1 MLADR
6 IVAQV
11 KLLDIGKEYQFI
23 SENNSNRIKLLS
35 IDSDNGP
42 IRLGRVLPTKEV
54 QSVTVSTA
62 NLEKMASSIKEN
74 IPFSIDAIVGAS
86 GNWRSAFESILA
98 YAPEFYHCKLN
109 GQKRLVWCPQNPHA
123 LNEQVGIDCAVLP
136 REIEVTSNRDTIIAE
151 FQYFIENCTK
161 SPNSFRNYF
170 SGFSAIAEY
179 IRKFNPTFSSLLDY
193 TNAAYLQSI
202 YDRLMDDP
210 DFVERD
216 SGGKSKTMYSNA
228 FTSYLMFL
236 RARNFFAKK
245 LSGNLPICSCKTLKS
260 SYRPYITAIKSKP
273 FILLAGI
280 SGTGKSR
287 IVRQLAYATGGEDS
301 NKIQK
306 PYNYEI
312 IQVRPN
318 WHDSTEL
325 LGYET
330 RISGR
335 AEYVVT
341 DFLRFLAKAWYFE
354 EVPFFLCL
362 DEMNLA
368 PVEQYFAEYLSVLET
383 RKLRDGD
390 IVSDTL
396 LPALSKY
403 DEKNEETGGIDNPI
417 LNDLFGKEWRING
430 DVVQRNK
437 AREAKL
443 VEKFRVDGITLPPN
457 LIVMGTVNMDETTFS
472 FSRKVLDRAMTI
484 EMNGVD
490 FSKGLMREDCRI
502 APIAADV
509 ILPDAVEAMDVYEA
523 NQAVCDVVIAYLNE
537 INSVLEGTPFKV
549 AYRTRNEFILY
560 VLANLQYTGNDTCY
574 KLIRALD
581 EMTLM
586 KILSRIE
593 GDKNKLMNLGKT
605 GSILDD
611 LTAQIKQSLEK
622 VYQDFDASGSEK
634 SMYVDLGKDS
644 VSLCK
649 LGEMKRKLDN
659 TYYCTF
665 WS

>member
-1 MLADR
+1 MELMNLNNLKQTLEEKYR
-6 IVAQV
+6 
-11 KLLDIGKEYQFI
+11 
-23 SENNSNRIKLLS
+23 SEFDPRE
-35 IDSDNGP
+35 
-42 IRLGRVLPTKEV
+42 RVLP
-54 QSVTVSTA
+54 
-62 NLEKMASSIKEN
+62 EKFKNRVRTIN
-74 IPFSIDAIVGAS
+74 
-86 GNWRSAFESILA
+86 
-98 YAPEFYHCKLN
+98 
-109 GQKRLVWCPQNPHA
+109 
-123 LNEQVGIDCAVLP
+123 
-136 REIEVTSNRDTIIAE
+136 SNTIIY
-151 FQYFIENCTK
+151 QNYTMIIEAQK
-161 SPNSFRNYF
+161 AKLYSYIPNQWFY
-170 SGFSAIAEY
+170 IAAFFCDYYNQLQLYREKVFGLVNDKEK
-179 IRKFNPTFSSLLDY
+179 IRSCYNNEDYTRSLLDSVHY
-193 TNAAYLQSI
+193 NNSVDKEWLISFLFDYSWWGGAKTIDRNDFYVSPILSMANVVNASQSFI
-202 YDRLMDDP
+202 AEICKFLAQNPQELAILENEIGRMVKKEALKEQTVL
-210 DFVERD
+210 VENE
-216 SGGKSKTMYSNA
+216 S
-228 FTSYLMFL
+228 
-236 RARNFFAKK
+236 
-245 LSGNLPICSCKTLKS
+245 
-260 SYRPYITAIKSKP
+260 RPYITAIKSKP